1 MSAAAA
7 TIARP
12 IRVLLSPLRALRRP
26 RLRWLIVLAALAVVL
41 GAVYM
46 FWFRH
51 SDFVAVEAVR
61 IEGIDPRANDGN
73 ELTAALEEAAM
84 TLTTLDVQPEVL
96 ERAAAPFPLVEDIRA
111 EAEFPHKLTVQVVMR
126 RPVARIGRGPDARAV
141 DASGVI
147 LPTLDLANFDLPRLP
162 LDEVPSHVRLQGGV
176 ADQVAVLAAAPAPML
191 ELAQET
197 RSTPGG
203 VEVDMPGGIELRF
216 GPPQKAAQKWR
227 AAAAILADPG
237 LDEVGYVD
245 LTSPARSAAGGTGA
259 TLPPAG

>member
-7 TIARP
+7 TLARP
-12 IRVLLSPLRALRRP
+12 IRVLLRPLRRP
-26 RLRWLIVLAALAVVL
+26 RLRWLFVLAFLAAVL
-41 GAVYM
+41 GAVYR

-61 IEGIDPRANDGN
+61 IEGIDPRANDGD
-73 ELTAALEEAAM
+73 ELTAALEEAAL

-96 ERAAAPFPLVEDIRA
+96 ERAAAPFPLVADIRA
-111 EAEFPHKLTVQVVMR
+111 EAEFPHKLTIHVVTR
-126 RPVARIGRGPDARAV
+126 RPVARIGSGEDARAV

-147 LPTLDLANFDLPRLP
+147 LPTMDLANFDLPRLP
-162 LDEVPSHVRLQGGV
+162 LDEVPTRVRLEGGV

-197 RSTPGG
+197 RSTPTG
-203 VEVDMPGGIELRF
+203 VEVVMPGGIELRF
-216 GPPQKAAQKWR
+216 GSPRKAADKWR
-227 AAAAILADPG
+227 AATAILADPE

-259 TLPPAG
+259 ALPPAG